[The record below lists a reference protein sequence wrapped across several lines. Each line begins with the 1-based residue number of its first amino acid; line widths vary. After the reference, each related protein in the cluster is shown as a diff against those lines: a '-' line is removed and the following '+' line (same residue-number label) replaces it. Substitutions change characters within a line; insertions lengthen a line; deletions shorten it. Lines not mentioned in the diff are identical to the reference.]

1 MSQDLKRHITLQ
13 KLVSHETHT
22 VLYAKSIKE
31 WFYFP
36 VNFVKFLRTPFLQN
50 ISGRLL
56 LLSLKFKLKLWL
68 QSKRIYTSFPWS
80 VCRLSNLQTSA
91 SETTILQQQLRIWN
105 FIVISELQN
114 RVAHY
119 DVTDRVTNSKILL
132 FLIFRISKSMWKFFK
147 KIFQIY

>member
-1 MSQDLKRHITLQ
+1 MKEDLKRHIPLQ

-36 VNFVKFLRTPFLQN
+36 VNFAKFLRTPFLQN

-68 QSKRIYTSFPWS
+68 QSKRIYTSFPSS
-80 VCRLSNLQTSA
+80 VSRLSNLQTST
-91 SETTILQQQLRIWN
+91 SERTILQQHLRIWN
-105 FIVISELQN
+105 FTVISELQN